1 MNKVMNINIGGIVFH
16 VDEDA
21 YNKLERYLR
30 EIRRHFKNK
39 SDNDEII
46 TDIESRIVE
55 LFQQKL
61 NNTKEVITIEDVND
75 VINTMG
81 KPRDFSEETDNV
93 PYDNIHQ
100 VFKKRLFRDIE
111 NRMFGGVCSGL
122 GAYFRLD
129 PIIFRIAF
137 IVATIFGISIL
148 VYLIMWLII
157 PPARTIEEKLE
168 MQGDPVTMSNIE
180 KSIREE
186 LNNIRDKVDNMA
198 SQAKKKWKK

>member
-1 MNKVMNINIGGIVFH
+1 MNINIGGIVFL

-21 YNKLERYLR
+21 YDKLVKYLR

-61 NNTKEVITIEDVND
+61 NDNKKVITIEDVND

-81 KPRDFSEETDNV
+81 KPRDFSEEADNA
-93 PYDNIHQ
+93 PYDNNVRQ
-100 VFKKRLFRDIE
+100 VFSKRLFRDIE
-111 NRMFGGVCSGL
+111 NRMLGGVCSGL
-122 GAYFRLD
+122 GAYFRVD

-137 IVATIFGISIL
+137 VVATIIGITIL

-168 MQGDPVTMSNIE
+168 MQGDPVTISNIE